1 MRRRWMCVPMMLLA
15 LVLSAC
21 GGTGAG
27 SRAEQLALD
36 MRGAYLAMTACTAS
50 MEVTADYGSRVYD
63 YGIDVSWEKEGDTV
77 LTVTAPENIAGVT
90 ARLRRDATAL
100 EYDGIRVETGPL
112 NPEGLSPMDALPAL
126 LTAARE
132 GFLAQCVM
140 ETAEDGTAV
149 LHTVSRDP
157 EAEPGSGT
165 ELQLWFQ
172 ADTHALLRGEISQD
186 GFTVIQCVFRDFS
199 ME

>member
-1 MRRRWMCVPMMLLA
+1 M
-15 LVLSAC
+15 
-21 GGTGAG
+21 
-27 SRAEQLALD
+27 
-36 MRGAYLAMTACTAS
+36 
-50 MEVTADYGSRVYD
+50 
-63 YGIDVSWEKEGDTV
+63 
-77 LTVTAPENIAGVT
+77 LTVTSPENIAGIT
-90 ARLRRDATAL
+90 ARLRDGQTAL

-126 LTAARE
+126 LTAAQE